1 MYALRPFP
9 LPCIPSPSLTPSL
22 TSSAPLA
29 PHGPALQVA
38 RCKHPKAPCGR
49 GRGRARRR
57 EGQADLVTA
66 AGRRSAGAA
75 GAAGAAGGV
84 ATSLD
89 EALIAE
95 FLDSCMGAFR
105 PTVVGQGARSHARD
119 RLEHRR
125 LPGCWRQLVAPVHR
139 YELKL
144 FRAHLEKLAGFAIS
158 FLGAFVLASNS
169 GPSKDFDS
177 LMFMS
182 LFLLLICFGCLEI
195 LAALKCYQR
204 DRVVVWRESSSG
216 VSMLA
221 YFVARNVCK
230 LPVLAYRAVIFTA
243 VTASVIGP

>member
-1 MYALRPFP
+1 M
-9 LPCIPSPSLTPSL
+9 
-22 TSSAPLA
+22 
-29 PHGPALQVA
+29 
-38 RCKHPKAPCGR
+38 
-49 GRGRARRR
+49 
-57 EGQADLVTA
+57 
-66 AGRRSAGAA
+66 
-75 GAAGAAGGV
+75 

-105 PTVVGQGARSHARD
+105 PTVVGQGARRHARD

-125 LPGCWRQLVAPVHR
+125 LPGCWRQLVALVHR

-144 FRAHLEKLAGFAIS
+144 FRALLEKLAGFAFS
-158 FLGAFVLASNS
+158 FLGAFVFASNS

-182 LFLLLICFGCLEI
+182 LFQLLICFGCLEI
-195 LAALKCYQR
+195 RAALKCYQR
-204 DRVVVWRESSSG
+204 DRVVVWRETSSG

-221 YFVARNVCK
+221 YFVARDVCE

-243 VTASVIGP
+243 VTASVMRPVIPTVQVLFIFLATGWHCSSMGHVISLLFPPAAAQMASLVAGVILGPWEEPIG